1 MSDIDVIYPD
11 LQKIKIGEKTYK
23 VKRLSLKLLMDILRI
38 FQKIIKKIDLS
49 KDLTDLNALVP
60 IIMGINEAQDDI
72 IELIARLLDIS
83 KEEAEELAIDDVI
96 KVFKIV
102 DKQDKIS
109 EKLKDFFKAKNKVK

>member
-1 MSDIDVIYPD
+1 MSDIDIIYPD